1 MVFEP
6 VSGIEPLTCR
16 LQEACSRALEP
27 LPAPMPHESAT
38 DAPKTK
44 GFPGDPFH
52 DPFHAAGLS
61 VPFVPVGG
69 MGKTQLAVE
78 YA

>member
-1 MVFEP
+1 
-6 VSGIEPLTCR
+6 
-16 LQEACSRALEP
+16 
-27 LPAPMPHESAT
+27 MPHESAT

-52 DPFHAAGLS
+52 NPFHAAGLS
-61 VPFVPVGG
+61 VPFVAVGG
-69 MGKTQLAVE
+69 TGKTQLAVE